1 MTAAPN
7 YEANLLHT
15 VLKAIDLLLNKK
27 SVNLANKMRGDG
39 EEC

>member
-15 VLKAIDLLLNKK
+15 VLKAINVMNKE
-27 SVNLANKMRGDG
+27 VLYGDTLRA
-39 EEC
+39 